1 MERSSIPSEKSG
13 YLKEDFRLFHIKDQT
28 PKEYKYH
35 YHDFHKVIVFLSG
48 KVSYHIEGKTYH
60 LNPWDILLV
69 SRGAIHKPG
78 DRFFSSLRTFY
89 PLDTGGYPRTASER
103 LLPESRRPEFQS
115 YPSGRRPAGTSQGSS
130 F

>member
-48 KVSYHIEGKTYH
+48 KVSYHIEGKT
-60 LNPWDILLV
+60 LPPEPV
-69 SRGAIHKPG
+69 
-78 DRFFSSLRTFY
+78 
-89 PLDTGGYPRTASER
+89 GYPAGQPRGRSTN
-103 LLPESRRPEFQS
+103 RRSIFLFPTNVLS
-115 YPSGRRPAGTSQGSS
+115 SGYGRISANR